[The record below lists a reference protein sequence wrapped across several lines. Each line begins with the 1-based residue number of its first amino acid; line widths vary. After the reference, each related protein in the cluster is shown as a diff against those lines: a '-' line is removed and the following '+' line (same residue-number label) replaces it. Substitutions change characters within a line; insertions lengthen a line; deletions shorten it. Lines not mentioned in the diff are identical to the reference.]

1 MRSNETILSI
11 KIFYCVVMTHGV
23 FFCINTLRLLFIVK
37 YKLDQIFVTFYQ
49 GKNNRTK
56 MCHIE
61 IVFIKNLEL
70 NVDQKSISPLFP
82 IDQFI
87 TELLHL
93 HRLMF
98 ANFDYQLSFPF
109 LIQTPSSPVTDVT
122 PQRAGPLTE
131 DSDECFDSSPSSV
144 GTPSRQRA
152 MATLPSASHNKT
164 QKVKSVRR
172 LNLSPADKQQKSASQ
187 KSPSSMRKRQSTTM
201 KP

>member
-37 YKLDQIFVTFYQ
+37 YKQDLIFVTFYQ
-49 GKNNRTK
+49 GKNNQTK
-56 MCHIE
+56 MSHIE
-61 IVFIKNLEL
+61 IASIKNLEL
-70 NVDQKSISPLFP
+70 NVDQKSISPHFP
-82 IDQFI
+82 IYQFI

-131 DSDECFDSSPSSV
+131 DSDECFDNSPSSV

-152 MATLPSASHNKT
+152 MATLPSASHNKA

-172 LNLSPADKQQKSASQ
+172 LNLSPADK
-187 KSPSSMRKRQSTTM
+187 
-201 KP
+201 